1 MSALLI
7 YFASESTFGQ
17 TFGRMTDEMRSVE
30 YAVDTPASDVF
41 LVVARPTIAAAS
53 IVNEFGRRVGVLY
66 DEAAN
71 ALFRRNCGE
80 AGFGLLQAANVA
92 REIVSEVSA
101 FLMFYAGIVSTI
113 AILYPR
119 N

>member
-1 MSALLI
+1 MCALLI

-17 TFGRMTDEMRSVE
+17 TFGRMTVEMRSVE

-41 LVVARPTIAAAS
+41 LVARPAIAAAS
-53 IVNEFGRRVGVLY
+53 VVNEFGRQVGVLY
-66 DEAAN
+66 DEAVN